1 MLIDLDDVC
10 RTVGLVLGRRDPKA
24 DDRIQ
29 ADLGGE
35 SIDVLNIVV
44 TLEQKYGISIDEAAL
59 ANVSTV
65 RDLYQLLLKSPDAA
79 SRPADPHRSA

>member
-10 RTVGLVLGRRDPKA
+10 RTVGLVLGKHDPKP

-35 SIDVLNIVV
+35 SIDMLNIIVTVQQKYRV
-44 TLEQKYGISIDEAAL
+44 TLHEADMVH
-59 ANVSTV
+59 VSTI
-65 RDLYQLLLKSPDAA
+65 RDLYALLTTNADGTARSNAD
-79 SRPADPHRSA
+79 RPA

>member
-1 MLIDLDDVC
+1 MLIELDDVC
-10 RTVGLVLGRRDPKA
+10 RTVGLVLGRRDPKP

-44 TLEQKYGISIDEAAL
+44 TLEQKYGISIDESAMAQ
-59 ANVSTV
+59 VSTV
-65 RDLYQLLLKSPDAA
+65 RDLYTLLHNA
-79 SRPADPHRSA
+79 

>member
-1 MLIDLDDVC
+1 MLIELDDVC

-29 ADLGGE
+29 EDLGGE
-35 SIDVLNIVV
+35 SIDIMV
-44 TLEQKYGISIDEAAL
+44 TLEQKHGISIDEAAM

-65 RDLYQLLLKSPDAA
+65 RDLYDVVLKSPHAPIPA
-79 SRPADPHRSA
+79 ADPTRSA